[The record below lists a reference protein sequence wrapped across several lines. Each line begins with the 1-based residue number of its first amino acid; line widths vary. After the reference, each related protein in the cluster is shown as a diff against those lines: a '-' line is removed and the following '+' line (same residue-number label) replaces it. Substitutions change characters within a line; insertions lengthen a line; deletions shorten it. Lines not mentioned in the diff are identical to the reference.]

1 MNFSRPT
8 FLGQKL
14 YFWVHRF
21 HFECRNYS
29 GNFMSNLKICND
41 ALNQEQDDLV
51 LLITKT
57 ALWNSLTLK
66 LLLLV
71 FSNFYWISKEKC
83 CKNDNIYVTCS
94 RIMYRTEAPRRCIIH
109 IRTFRKPFTK
119 FTNLILVPCLVLW
132 EIHNKHYT
140 LCIKSH
146 LGEHYA

>member
-1 MNFSRPT
+1 MMV
-8 FLGQKL
+8 K
-14 YFWVHRF
+14 
-21 HFECRNYS
+21 S
-29 GNFMSNLKICND
+29 GLEEFILKSLHVERQLS
-41 ALNQEQDDLV
+41 LN
-51 LLITKT
+51 
-57 ALWNSLTLK
+57 
-66 LLLLV
+66 
-71 FSNFYWISKEKC
+71 
-83 CKNDNIYVTCS
+83 S